1 MNLKEIGN
9 AMPDTRNDN
18 STAAER
24 LIAAHDGDVALL
36 YIYVRHTGSQDL
48 EQAAR
53 DLCRTMQDIRAA
65 REKLAR
71 MGLLPPEGE
80 AVPAASP
87 APAAPTE
94 TDDTYLPP
102 ADELPS
108 YTAQEISRMAEGSPA
123 FRDICAEAARVR
135 GKQLSSNE
143 LGILA
148 GIYDYLAL
156 PPEVVFML
164 LHYCLEEARA
174 RHPGGR
180 PGWRSIQREAFHW
193 ANLELL
199 TLEQAEDYIRRQR
212 DRGSAVGRVQELLG
226 LSGRAL
232 TGPERKNINAWLDQ
246 GFEEAALQL
255 AYERTVYN
263 TGSLKWAYMNK
274 ILQRWHEAGLH
285 TATEIEEK
293 DSRRPRRSASAA
305 PAAQG
310 SAPVDLDRL
319 KDLLNTI

>member
-1 MNLKEIGN
+1 MQDSK
-9 AMPDTRNDN
+9 NDN

-65 REKLAR
+65 REKLER
-71 MGLLPPEGE
+71 MGLLPPAGE
-80 AVPAASP
+80 AAVSSTP
-87 APAAPTE
+87 APAQEAKKDE
-94 TDDTYLPP
+94 SYLPP

-108 YTAQEISRMAEGSPA
+108 YTAQEIRRMAEGSPA
-123 FRDICAEAARVR
+123 FREICAEAARVR

-164 LHYCLEEARA
+164 LHYCLEEAQA
-174 RHPGGR
+174 RHPGSR

-212 DRGSAVGRVQELLG
+212 DRGSALGRVQELLG
-226 LSGRAL
+226 LGGRAL
-232 TGPERKNINAWLDQ
+232 TGPEKKNINAWLDQ

-285 TATEIEEK
+285 TAMEIEEK
-293 DSRRPRRSASAA
+293 DARRPRRAAA
-305 PAAQG
+305 PAPAEPG

>member
-1 MNLKEIGN
+1 MQ
-9 AMPDTRNDN
+9 DTVIDN
-18 STAAER
+18 YTAEER

-36 YIYVRHTGSQDL
+36 YLYIRHSGSDDP

-53 DLCRTMQDIRAA
+53 ALCRTMHEIGAA
-65 REKLAR
+65 REKLER
-71 MGLLPPEGE
+71 MGLLDVQP
-80 AVPAASP
+80 VPAPAQREAASP
-87 APAAPTE
+87 L
-94 TDDTYLPP
+94 LPP

-108 YTAQEISRMAEGSPA
+108 YTAQEIARMAGENPA
-123 FRDICAEAARVR
+123 FQAICAEAARVK

-164 LHYCLEEARA
+164 LHYCLEQAEA
-174 RHPGGR
+174 RHPGSR
-180 PGWRSIQREAFHW
+180 PGFRGIQREAFHW

-212 DRGSAVGRVQELLG
+212 DRGSAVGRIQELLG
-226 LSGRAL
+226 LGGRPLSA
-232 TGPERKNINAWLDQ
+232 PERKNIAAWLDM
-246 GFEEAALQL
+246 GFEDAAIQL

-263 TGSLKWAYMNK
+263 TGALKWAYMNK

-285 TATEIEEK
+285 SKAAIEEK
-293 DSRRPRRSASAA
+293 DGRHA
-305 PAAQG
+305 P
-310 SAPVDLDRL
+310 SAPPASDARPPIDLDKL
-319 KDLLNTI
+319 KDLLNKI